1 MQHTHVSTTL
11 NNPITT
17 SASPSFYPFFL
28 FFTPI
33 ISLSVLIW
41 LHAFHMKNIFE
52 TKIFWLK
59 LNKSS
64 WRSYHCIFLYII
76 KNNTFLLQFCLSI
89 SYRLPFFF
97 RDVGIYLYIRL
108 FMDMFIRINNR
119 RFNKR
124 KYGLNEER
132 SLFVFGIHAI
142 LSLNV
147 YTQKYQRV

>member
-1 MQHTHVSTTL
+1 MQHTHISTTL
-11 NNPITT
+11 NNPTTT
-17 SASPSFYPFFL
+17 SASPFFYPFFL
-28 FFTPI
+28 FFTHI

-41 LHAFHMKNIFE
+41 LHAFRMKISL
-52 TKIFWLK
+52 KLWLK

-76 KNNTFLLQFCLSI
+76 KNNTYLLQFCLSI

-97 RDVGIYLYIRL
+97 SRCWDIFVHTIVYGYVYSYQQSS
-108 FMDMFIRINNR
+108 F
-119 RFNKR
+119 FNKT
-124 KYGLNEER
+124 KYELNEER